1 MCYTI
6 VIKYLGGFFMAS
18 KKDTLVNRERY
29 SSTFDKDLLQE
40 FKKLSDETSIP
51 VSKLFDKALELV
63 LKEYGKK

>member
-1 MCYTI
+1 
-6 VIKYLGGFFMAS
+6 MAS